1 MVSIKS
7 DIPLGSTVRMY
18 QIYELFEQ
26 FFFPVTAI
34 DLLFR
39 KVTLNLV
46 VGVEKENLQQ
56 VLCNGFAIQIFR
68 IAVDGIACRD
78 ESCDSTNRFVFGMRL
93 ACILLYKMYEGRL

>member
-1 MVSIKS
+1 MQRLVSIKS

-68 IAVDGIACRD
+68 IAVDALLAVMSPVIARTGSSSVC
-78 ESCDSTNRFVFGMRL
+78 V
-93 ACILLYKMYEGRL
+93 